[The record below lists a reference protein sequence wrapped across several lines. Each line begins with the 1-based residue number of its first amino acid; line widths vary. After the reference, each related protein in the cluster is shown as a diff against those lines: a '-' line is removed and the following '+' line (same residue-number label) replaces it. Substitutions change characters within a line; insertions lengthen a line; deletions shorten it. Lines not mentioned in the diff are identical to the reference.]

1 MKQWLA
7 VFLLALCTGVQANIG
22 KITELQGTAVEIK
35 RGSQTIKA
43 NKDTVIEAND
53 TVSVGSNTKLTITF
67 ADNSTAKITENSKL
81 VIDDFVYDPK
91 GNSKSAMRV
100 TLGTVRMASG
110 GIAKQNTQNVNIK
123 TPTAAIAV
131 RGTDFA
137 MTVSELGESTVV
149 LLPTCPDDKFLQR
162 AELPQNCT
170 CGAIDVSTGA
180 GKVSMDSP
188 FYATY
193 VVSAQ
198 DAPLPPV
205 RVDPSIVNASSEGS
219 LNKPQA
225 IVAAVSEQQE
235 KKDSAKDGSKTNSD
249 EQRAARNS
257 SKENTANKT
266 ADSQGSQQAVIQTSK
281 TEIIEVKTAT
291 AETAEVNPCWP
302 FTTCGNEKGFNW
314 YEHADASKG
323 NMIHIRTSDLTDN
336 TTYNISVNSVDI
348 STKIVGN
355 GTNVVTIRQTNR

>member
-1 MKQWLA
+1 MQALWLS
-7 VFLLALCTGVQANIG
+7 LALLLPLSALANIG
-22 KITELQGTAVEIK
+22 KITEVQGSAIEIR
-35 RGSQTIKA
+35 RGKEVVKGTMG
-43 NKDTVIEAND
+43 TVIESND

-91 GNSKSAMRV
+91 GSSKSAMRV

-110 GIAKQNTQNVNIK
+110 GIAKQNSQNVNIK

-149 LLPTCPDDKFLQR
+149 LLPTCKDDR
-162 AELPQNCT
+162 DATRVELPGNCT
-170 CGAIDVSTGA
+170 CGAVDVVTSA

-188 FYATY
+188 FYATH
-193 VVSAQ
+193 VTNPQEV
-198 DAPLPPV
+198 PLPPV
-205 RVDPSIVNASSEGS
+205 RVDPQVINASGEGN

-225 IVAAVSEQQE
+225 IAVAVAEQQE
-235 KKDSAKDGSKTNSD
+235 KKESAKDNSKASAD
-249 EQRAARNS
+249 EQRAVRNTS
-257 SKENTANKT
+257 NETVSKKNNEEQLLSKKETVTVSETKT
-266 ADSQGSQQAVIQTSK
+266 AV
-281 TEIIEVKTAT
+281 V
-291 AETAEVNPCWP
+291 ETAAVNPCAP

-314 YEHADASKG
+314 YQYDDPLKG
-323 NMIHIRTSDLTDN
+323 NVIHVRTLEVADN

-348 STKIVGN
+348 QQRIVGN
-355 GTNVVTIRQTNR
+355 GSNIVTIRQWN